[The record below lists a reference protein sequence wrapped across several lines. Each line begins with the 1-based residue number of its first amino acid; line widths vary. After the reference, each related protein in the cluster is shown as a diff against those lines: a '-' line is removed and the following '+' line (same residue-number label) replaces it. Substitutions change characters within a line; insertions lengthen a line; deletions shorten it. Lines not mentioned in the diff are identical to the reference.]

1 MKELQHIIEQKREL
15 LARESISRPALDYSE
30 GMTAEEQKRY
40 INYLVERLEQA
51 DLGLRARD
59 AVLQDFLDKQ
69 KEYDERLSKLDN
81 VLSKVSSLESSLKEK
96 DRKLKL
102 AERKV
107 ADLTAKLKF
116 AEKNRFGD
124 KSYGSKKKNPYEE
137 SDRTKDKDNFDG
149 TSSSLLESSI
159 ANKDSDSSSAPTT
172 QEKQPRDLSNRPDT
186 YNTMGIQ
193 GASKE
198 YKSDLSKVP
207 GRILE
212 RKMIPVF
219 HLEVNLVEERFEMV
233 HYVEKGKNPKWG
245 YFPVAGNPQIVTK
258 FDGTKATPEFLQ
270 AIAYEVYVKN
280 VTFGLLHRW
289 LTDLGMKVSANT
301 LRNWLKK
308 GKKYLDKL
316 VKVLKDVA
324 LEKDSIVN
332 CDETWCKV
340 RKYDHYR
347 KCYIWV
353 LVNKAEQIVIFF
365 YEDGSRGRDVLT
377 NFIGD
382 AELKSVMTDGY
393 NAYVFIGDELSTV
406 QKSPNLKKAIH
417 QVCMAHWKA
426 KLDKA
431 LEQAGDIRA
440 LPFLRGVDFYYKRER
455 QYDAEGLTPEER
467 GRRRQDL
474 ESKEML
480 ITLRQYLKIE
490 LDKDPSETTPYLRE
504 ALNYLDKFWDNIFAF
519 LKDGNLPIDNNL
531 AERAIR
537 PLTTQR
543 NSMLHFG
550 SDEGTEMAATYHSI
564 ISTVKMQGRSA
575 WEYLGKFFTKSLIKR
590 IESSSLEFLSVK
602 TLYNVFNG
610 CRDFFS
616 LRPDKFSCQR
626 VQSQTCLSYAEC
638 NRKSLVCKMYSI
650 VNKQVKFLTA
660 FPSSQMSRA
669 KLALTMSW

>member
-1 MKELQHIIEQKREL
+1 MNELQHIIEQKREL
-15 LARESISRPALDYSE
+15 LARESISRPVLDYSE

-69 KEYDERLSKLDN
+69 KEYDERLSQLDN

-96 DRKLKL
+96 DRKLKS

-467 GRRRQDL
+467 GKRRQDL
-474 ESKEML
+474 DSKEML

-519 LKDGNLPIDNNL
+519 LKDGDLPIDNNL

-550 SDEGTEMAATYHSI
+550 SDEGAEMAATYHSI

-575 WEYLGKFFTKSLIKR
+575 WEYLGKFFTKI
-590 IESSSLEFLSVK
+590 
-602 TLYNVFNG
+602 FNG

-616 LRPDKFSCQR
+616 LRPDKIGLAICQ
-626 VQSQTCLSYAEC
+626 
-638 NRKSLVCKMYSI
+638 
-650 VNKQVKFLTA
+650 
-660 FPSSQMSRA
+660 
-669 KLALTMSW
+669 

>member
-1 MKELQHIIEQKREL
+1 MDELQHIIEQKQEL

-40 INYLVERLEQA
+40 INYLAERVREA

-69 KEYDERLSKLDN
+69 KEYEERLSKLDV
-81 VLSKVSSLESSLKEK
+81 VLSDVEDLKKSLSSEVKK
-96 DRKLKL
+96 RKA
-102 AERKV
+102 AERKA
-107 ADLTAKLKF
+107 ADLEAKLKF
-116 AEKNRFGD
+116 ANKNRFGD
-124 KSYGSKKKNPYEE
+124 KSHRSKKKDSDEE
-137 SDRTKDKDNFDG
+137 SDRTQDKDDFDG
-149 TSSSLLESSI
+149 TSSSLPENSM
-159 ANKDSDSSSAPTT
+159 ANKGSDASAAAPAS
-172 QEKQPRDLSNRPDT
+172 QEKKPRDLSNRPDT
-186 YNTMGIQ
+186 YKTMGVQ

-233 HYVEKGKNPKWG
+233 HYVEKGKKPKWG
-245 YFPVAGNPQIVTK
+245 YFPAAGNPQIVYK
-258 FDGTKATPEFLQ
+258 FDGTKASPEFLQ

-308 GKKYLDKL
+308 GKMYLDEL
-316 VKVLKDVA
+316 VKVLKEVA

-340 RKYDHYR
+340 RKYDHYK

-406 QKSPNLKKAIH
+406 QKNPNLKKAIH

-467 GRRRQDL
+467 GERRQDL

-490 LDKDPSETTPYLRE
+490 LDKDPSKTTPYLRE

-519 LKDGNLPIDNNL
+519 LKDGDLPIDNNL

-543 NSMLHFG
+543 NAMLHFG
-550 SDEGTEMAATYHSI
+550 SDEGVEMAATYHSI

-575 WEYLGKFFTKSLIKR
+575 WEYLGKFFTKI
-590 IESSSLEFLSVK
+590 
-602 TLYNVFNG
+602 FNG
-610 CRDFFS
+610 CRDFIG
-616 LRPDKFSCQR
+616 LRPDKIGLAI
-626 VQSQTCLSYAEC
+626 SQ
-638 NRKSLVCKMYSI
+638 
-650 VNKQVKFLTA
+650 
-660 FPSSQMSRA
+660 
-669 KLALTMSW
+669 

>member
-1 MKELQHIIEQKREL
+1 MNELQHIIEQKREL
-15 LARESISRPALDYSE
+15 LARESISRPVLDYSE

-69 KEYDERLSKLDN
+69 KEYDERLSQLDN

-96 DRKLKL
+96 DRKLKS

-149 TSSSLLESSI
+149 TSSSLPESSI

-172 QEKQPRDLSNRPDT
+172 QEKRPRDLSNRPDT

-233 HYVEKGKNPKWG
+233 HYVEKGKKPKWG

-353 LVNKAEQIVIFF
+353 LVNKAERIVIFF

-467 GRRRQDL
+467 GKRRQDL
-474 ESKEML
+474 DSKEML

-519 LKDGNLPIDNNL
+519 LKDGDLPIDNNL

-550 SDEGTEMAATYHSI
+550 SDEGAEMAATYHSI

-575 WEYLGKFFTKSLIKR
+575 WEYLGKFFTKIL
-590 IESSSLEFLSVK
+590 
-602 TLYNVFNG
+602 
-610 CRDFFS
+610 D
-616 LRPDKFSCQR
+616 
-626 VQSQTCLSYAEC
+626 
-638 NRKSLVCKMYSI
+638 RKSV
-650 VNKQVKFLTA
+650 V
-660 FPSSQMSRA
+660 
-669 KLALTMSW
+669 

>member
-69 KEYDERLSKLDN
+69 KEYDERLSQLDN

-96 DRKLKL
+96 DRKLKS

-149 TSSSLLESSI
+149 TSSSLPESSI

-172 QEKQPRDLSNRPDT
+172 QEKRPRDLSNRPDT

-480 ITLRQYLKIE
+480 ITLRQHLKIE

-550 SDEGTEMAATYHSI
+550 SDEGAEMAATYHSI

-575 WEYLGKFFTKSLIKR
+575 WEYLGKFFTKI
-590 IESSSLEFLSVK
+590 
-602 TLYNVFNG
+602 FNG

-616 LRPDKFSCQR
+616 LRPDKIGLAICQ
-626 VQSQTCLSYAEC
+626 
-638 NRKSLVCKMYSI
+638 
-650 VNKQVKFLTA
+650 
-660 FPSSQMSRA
+660 
-669 KLALTMSW
+669 

>member
-1 MKELQHIIEQKREL
+1 MNELQHIIEQKREL
-15 LARESISRPALDYSE
+15 LARESISRPVLDYSE

-96 DRKLKL
+96 DRKLKS

-149 TSSSLLESSI
+149 TSSSLPESSI

-172 QEKQPRDLSNRPDT
+172 QEKRPRDLSNRPDT

-467 GRRRQDL
+467 GKRRQDL
-474 ESKEML
+474 DSKEML

-519 LKDGNLPIDNNL
+519 LKDGDLPIDNNL

-550 SDEGTEMAATYHSI
+550 SDEGAEMAATYHSI

-590 IESSSLEFLSVK
+590 IESSSLEYLSVK
-602 TLYNVFNG
+602 TLSNVFNG

-616 LRPDKFSCQR
+616 LRPDKIGLAICQ
-626 VQSQTCLSYAEC
+626 
-638 NRKSLVCKMYSI
+638 
-650 VNKQVKFLTA
+650 
-660 FPSSQMSRA
+660 
-669 KLALTMSW
+669 

>member
-1 MKELQHIIEQKREL
+1 MNELQHIIEQKREL
-15 LARESISRPALDYSE
+15 LARESISRPVLDYSE

-69 KEYDERLSKLDN
+69 KEYDERLSQLDN

-96 DRKLKL
+96 DRKLKS

-149 TSSSLLESSI
+149 TSSSLPESSI

-172 QEKQPRDLSNRPDT
+172 QEKRPRDLSNRPDT

-233 HYVEKGKNPKWG
+233 HYVEKGKKPKWG

-467 GRRRQDL
+467 GKRRQDL
-474 ESKEML
+474 DSKEML

-550 SDEGTEMAATYHSI
+550 SDEGAEMAATYHSI

-575 WEYLGKFFTKSLIKR
+575 WEYLGKFFTKI
-590 IESSSLEFLSVK
+590 
-602 TLYNVFNG
+602 FNG

-616 LRPDKFSCQR
+616 LRPDKIGLAICQ
-626 VQSQTCLSYAEC
+626 
-638 NRKSLVCKMYSI
+638 
-650 VNKQVKFLTA
+650 
-660 FPSSQMSRA
+660 
-669 KLALTMSW
+669 

>member
-1 MKELQHIIEQKREL
+1 MNELQHIIEQKREL

-59 AVLQDFLDKQ
+59 AVLQDFLDQQ

-149 TSSSLLESSI
+149 TSYSLPESSI

-467 GRRRQDL
+467 GKRRQDL
-474 ESKEML
+474 DSKEML

-519 LKDGNLPIDNNL
+519 LKDGDLPIDNNL

-550 SDEGTEMAATYHSI
+550 SDEGAEMAATYHSI

-575 WEYLGKFFTKSLIKR
+575 WEYLGKFFTKI
-590 IESSSLEFLSVK
+590 
-602 TLYNVFNG
+602 FNG

-616 LRPDKFSCQR
+616 LRPDKIGLAICQ
-626 VQSQTCLSYAEC
+626 
-638 NRKSLVCKMYSI
+638 
-650 VNKQVKFLTA
+650 
-660 FPSSQMSRA
+660 
-669 KLALTMSW
+669 

>member
-1 MKELQHIIEQKREL
+1 MNELQHIIEQKREL
-15 LARESISRPALDYSE
+15 LARESISRPVLDYSE

-96 DRKLKL
+96 DRKLKS

-124 KSYGSKKKNPYEE
+124 KSYGSKKKNPDEE
-137 SDRTKDKDNFDG
+137 SDRTKDKNDFDG
-149 TSSSLLESSI
+149 TSSSLPENSI
-159 ANKDSDSSSAPTT
+159 ANKESDSSSAPTT
-172 QEKQPRDLSNRPDT
+172 QEKKPRDLSNRPDT
-186 YNTMGIQ
+186 YNTMGIH

-233 HYVEKGKNPKWG
+233 HYVEKGKKPKWG
-245 YFPVAGNPQIVTK
+245 YFPVSGNPQIVTK

-426 KLDKA
+426 KLDKT

-480 ITLRQYLKIE
+480 ITLRQHLKIE

-550 SDEGTEMAATYHSI
+550 SDEGAEMAATYHSI

-575 WEYLGKFFTKSLIKR
+575 WEYLGKFFTKI
-590 IESSSLEFLSVK
+590 
-602 TLYNVFNG
+602 FNG

-616 LRPDKFSCQR
+616 LRPDKIGLAICQ
-626 VQSQTCLSYAEC
+626 
-638 NRKSLVCKMYSI
+638 
-650 VNKQVKFLTA
+650 
-660 FPSSQMSRA
+660 
-669 KLALTMSW
+669 

>member
-1 MKELQHIIEQKREL
+1 MNELQHIIEQKREL

-149 TSSSLLESSI
+149 TSSSLPESSI

-382 AELKSVMTDGY
+382 AELKTVMTDGY

-467 GRRRQDL
+467 GKRRQDL
-474 ESKEML
+474 DSKEML

-519 LKDGNLPIDNNL
+519 LKDGDLPIDNNL

-550 SDEGTEMAATYHSI
+550 SDEGAEMAATYHSI

-602 TLYNVFNG
+602 TLSNVFNG

-616 LRPDKFSCQR
+616 LRPDKIGLAICQ
-626 VQSQTCLSYAEC
+626 
-638 NRKSLVCKMYSI
+638 
-650 VNKQVKFLTA
+650 
-660 FPSSQMSRA
+660 
-669 KLALTMSW
+669 

>member
-1 MKELQHIIEQKREL
+1 MNELQHIIEQKQEL
-15 LARESISRPALDYSE
+15 LAREAISRPAVDYSKD
-30 GMTAEEQKRY
+30 MTAEEQKRY
-40 INYLVERLEQA
+40 INYLAERLEKA

-69 KEYDERLSKLDN
+69 KEYDERLSKLDD
-81 VLSKVSSLESSLKEK
+81 VLSDVEDLKKNLTSEVK
-96 DRKLKL
+96 KRKA

-116 AEKNRFGD
+116 ANKNRFGN
-124 KSYGSKKKNPYEE
+124 KSYGSKKKNPEEE
-137 SDRTKDKDNFDG
+137 SDRTKDKDDFDG
-149 TSSSLLESSI
+149 TSSSLPGNSI
-159 ANKDSDSSSAPTT
+159 ANKESEPSATT
-172 QEKQPRDLSNRPDT
+172 ASQEKKSRDLSNRPDT
-186 YNTMGIQ
+186 YNTMGVQ
-193 GASKE
+193 GTSKE
-198 YKSDLSKVP
+198 YRSDLSKIP

-212 RKMIPVF
+212 RKMVPVF

-233 HYVEKGKNPKWG
+233 HYVEKGKKPKWG
-245 YFPVAGNPQIVTK
+245 YFPKAGNPQVVTK

-308 GKKYLDKL
+308 GKKYLDEL
-316 VKVLKDVA
+316 VKVLKEVA

-340 RKYDHYR
+340 RKYDHYK

-353 LVNKAEQIVIFF
+353 LVNKAEQTVIFF

-377 NFIGD
+377 HFIGD

-393 NAYVFIGDELSTV
+393 NAYVFIGDELSAAE
-406 QKSPNLKKAIH
+406 QSPNLKKAIH
-417 QVCMAHWKA
+417 QVCMAHFKA

-431 LEQAGDIRA
+431 LEQAGDTHA
-440 LPFLRGVDFYYKRER
+440 CPFLSGVDFYYKRER

-467 GRRRQDL
+467 VKRRQDL
-474 ESKEML
+474 ESKDMQ

-504 ALNYLDKFWDNIFAF
+504 ALNYLDKFWNNIFAF

-531 AERAIR
+531 AERTIR

-543 NSMLHFG
+543 NAMLHFG
-550 SDEGTEMAATYHSI
+550 SDEGVEMAATYHSI
-564 ISTVKMQGRSA
+564 ISTVKMQGKSA
-575 WEYLGKFFTKSLIKR
+575 WEYLGKFFTKI
-590 IESSSLEFLSVK
+590 
-602 TLYNVFNG
+602 FNG

-616 LRPDKFSCQR
+616 LRPDKIGLAICQ
-626 VQSQTCLSYAEC
+626 
-638 NRKSLVCKMYSI
+638 
-650 VNKQVKFLTA
+650 
-660 FPSSQMSRA
+660 
-669 KLALTMSW
+669 

>member
-1 MKELQHIIEQKREL
+1 MNELQHIIEQKREL

-69 KEYDERLSKLDN
+69 KKYDERLSQLDN

-149 TSSSLLESSI
+149 TSSSLPESSI

-172 QEKQPRDLSNRPDT
+172 QEKRPRDLSNRPDT

-467 GRRRQDL
+467 GKRRQDL
-474 ESKEML
+474 DSKEML

-519 LKDGNLPIDNNL
+519 LKDGDLPIDNNL

-550 SDEGTEMAATYHSI
+550 SDEGAEMAATYHSI

-575 WEYLGKFFTKSLIKR
+575 WEYLGKFFTKI
-590 IESSSLEFLSVK
+590 
-602 TLYNVFNG
+602 FNG

-616 LRPDKFSCQR
+616 LRPDKIGLAICQ
-626 VQSQTCLSYAEC
+626 
-638 NRKSLVCKMYSI
+638 
-650 VNKQVKFLTA
+650 
-660 FPSSQMSRA
+660 
-669 KLALTMSW
+669 

>member
-1 MKELQHIIEQKREL
+1 MNELQHIIEQKREL
-15 LARESISRPALDYSE
+15 LARESISRPVLDYSE

-51 DLGLRARD
+51 DLGLHARD

-96 DRKLKL
+96 DRKLKS

-124 KSYGSKKKNPYEE
+124 KSYGSKKKNPDEE

-149 TSSSLLESSI
+149 TSSSLPEDSI

-172 QEKQPRDLSNRPDT
+172 QEKRPRDLSNRPDT

-233 HYVEKGKNPKWG
+233 HYVEKGKKPKWG
-245 YFPVAGNPQIVTK
+245 YFPVAGNPEIVTK
-258 FDGTKATPEFLQ
+258 FDGTKVTPEFLQ

-426 KLDKA
+426 KLDKT

-480 ITLRQYLKIE
+480 ITLRQHLKIE

-550 SDEGTEMAATYHSI
+550 CDEGAEMAATYHSI

-575 WEYLGKFFTKSLIKR
+575 WEYLGKFFTKI
-590 IESSSLEFLSVK
+590 
-602 TLYNVFNG
+602 FNG

-616 LRPDKFSCQR
+616 LRPDKIGLAICQ
-626 VQSQTCLSYAEC
+626 
-638 NRKSLVCKMYSI
+638 
-650 VNKQVKFLTA
+650 
-660 FPSSQMSRA
+660 
-669 KLALTMSW
+669 